1 MARWLI
7 ITFLE
12 VYSICATIARFR
24 MRAEKQFSGQNSFKA
39 DIGRRVYS
47 ICQFQPVIV
56 FILGINAFADR
67 IDRDASADD

>member
-12 VYSICATIARFR
+12 VYSICATIARF
-24 MRAEKQFSGQNSFKA
+24 FSGQNSFKA